1 MKHTKKI
8 SLLNLSLFLLCISAF
23 GQSVVVKPRTVTYK
37 RPKPFSEYKK
47 TFKVTYPKVS
57 GLSAALDKKIESS
70 ISYEKAADL
79 NIKDELGEIQWVE
92 EATYKVN
99 YNKNGILDITLS
111 VSGSGAYPSEYD
123 RTVVVDLA
131 TGNRLHPADVFVNLG
146 GLAAK
151 CRRIQQAEI
160 KRSLADIKKNEPD
173 AEDPGSLFAEA
184 KFTTENLK
192 EFTVNDHGV
201 AFLYDYGFPHVLE
214 ALQPEGRY
222 FIPWS
227 EMKPYIKP
235 GSLLA
240 RFVH

>member
-1 MKHTKKI
+1 MKHVKKI
-8 SLLNLSLFLLCISAF
+8 SLLSLTLGLFCIGAF
-23 GQSVVVKPRTVTYK
+23 GQSVIIKPRTVTYR
-37 RPKPFSEYKK
+37 RPKPIDEYKK

-57 GLSAALDKKIESS
+57 GLTAILSKKVEST

-79 NIKDELGEIQWVE
+79 NVKEELGDIQWVE

-111 VSGSGAYPSEYD
+111 VSGSGAYPSSYD
-123 RTVVVDLA
+123 RTVVVDIA
-131 TGNRLHPADVFVNLG
+131 TGNRVRPADVFVNLS

-151 CRRIQQAEI
+151 CRRIQQTEV

-173 AEDPGSLFAEA
+173 AEDPESLFAEA

-192 EFTVNDHGV
+192 EFTVSDRGV
-201 AFLYDYGFPHVLE
+201 AFLYDYGFPHVLQG
-214 ALQPEGRY
+214 LQPDGRY
-222 FIPWS
+222 FIPWN

-235 GSLLA
+235 GGLLA
-240 RFVH
+240 RFVR